1 MSQCESY
8 LLPLLEKVRKAPAR
22 GSAGI
27 VAAWRAA
34 CPVCDAHGL
43 PLSIGL
49 KSDGGVVGY
58 CFGGHGLPDVLEALG
73 LEWSDILPEMPT
85 PLGQLG
91 HAIKGNGGPNAW
103 AGLMSA
109 IDALLN
115 ASMRAVAA
123 NDDLAVRMAED
134 LRMYELRGVINDM
147 ARRVVKSHGGSHE

>member
-1 MSQCESY
+1 MSQCEIN
-8 LLPLLEKVRKAPAR
+8 LLPLLENVRPAPAR
-22 GSAGI
+22 SSADI

-58 CFGGHGLPDVLEALG
+58 CFGGHGLPEVLEALD
-73 LEWSDILPEMPT
+73 LEWSDILPEMAT
-85 PLGQLG
+85 PEDQSG
-91 HAIKGNGGPNAW
+91 HVIRGNGGPNAW

-134 LRMYELRGVINDM
+134 LRMYELRGVISAM
-147 ARRVVKSHGGSHE
+147 ARRVVRSPGGKS